1 MFQDKEYAMLV
12 KATSLAVVHTR
23 VMVSSTPASLVMSP
37 VTLLMIKWYLLTY
50 LLTLYFSPFL
60 NKQLSGISPSEITSL
75 RENLPVRNSCGVV
88 RVHWVG

>member
-12 KATSLAVVHTR
+12 KATSLAVLHTR

-50 LLTLYFSPFL
+50 LLTYSLLFTVL
-60 NKQLSGISPSEITSL
+60 VVNKQLSGTFPL
-75 RENLPVRNSCGVV
+75 GDYFP
-88 RVHWVG
+88 

>member
-12 KATSLAVVHTR
+12 KATSLVVVHTR

-50 LLTLYFSPFL
+50 LLTLYL
-60 NKQLSGISPSEITSL
+60 
-75 RENLPVRNSCGVV
+75 
-88 RVHWVG
+88 